1 MRPKPPNDDHEDD
14 VRIDL
19 VSEQDSLT
27 DKVPTRSDPN
37 LLKAQNN
44 NWDQATLAIRC
55 GHERTEFGEHSEPII
70 ASSSFVFS
78 SAKEAAARF
87 SGESEGYIYSRFSNP
102 TVAAFQTRLAAL
114 EGGEACIAT
123 ASGMSAI
130 MATVLTLLSSGDHIV
145 ASKSMFGSTVNLF
158 QKILPRFGID
168 VSWVSIVDSNAWE
181 SAIRDNTKMF
191 FLETPTNPLTEIAD
205 IKELSKIAHTRD
217 ISLVVD
223 NCFCTPA
230 LQRPL
235 QLGADLVIHSA
246 TKFIDGQG
254 RCVGGAIVGPAA
266 ILEDA
271 LLSYMRSA
279 GPSMSPFNAWVFL
292 KGLET
297 LDIRMKRHCESA
309 GTIAKWLK
317 SHPEIQGVNYPGL
330 SDHPQHLLAT
340 QQQTGYGAV
349 MSFEVAGGQ
358 SRAWQLIDQLKLMSI
373 TANLGDTKTTVTH
386 PATTTHARVSE
397 ADRKSTGITPSLV
410 RISVG
415 LESCADLLQDLEHGL
430 NASG

>member
-1 MRPKPPNDDHEDD
+1 MPPKSPDDGLESNAHVDRARDPNSH
-14 VRIDL
+14 
-19 VSEQDSLT
+19 T
-27 DKVPTRSDPN
+27 DKAQSRLGGVMDSQ
-37 LLKAQNN
+37 QNN
-44 NWDQATLAIRC
+44 DWDQATLAIRC

-70 ASSSFVFS
+70 LSSSFVFN

-168 VSWVSIVDSNAWE
+168 VTWVPIVDSNAWQ

-191 FLETPTNPLTEIAD
+191 FLETPTNPMTEVAD
-205 IKELSKIAHTRD
+205 IKTLSEIAHARD
-217 ISLVVD
+217 IFLVVD

-235 QLGADLVIHSA
+235 LLGADLVIHSA

-254 RCVGGAIVGPAA
+254 RCIGGAIVGPAN

-297 LDIRMKRHCESA
+297 LDLRMKQHCESA
-309 GTIAKWLK
+309 GTIAKWLH
-317 SHPEIQGVNYPGL
+317 SHPEIQTVNYPGL
-330 SDHPQHLLAT
+330 PEHPQHLLAT

-358 SRAWQLIDQLKLMSI
+358 ARAWRLIDSLRLMSI
-373 TANLGDTKTTVTH
+373 TANLGDAKTTITH
-386 PATTTHARVSE
+386 PATTTHARVKE